1 MVIDISLAIFS
12 LIALTAVL
20 TLFFLYQDLRRKY
33 SQLKLDADIE
43 RTKAKLDLQIEQGKN
58 PITNITYWL
67 LEKYTDDDIKT
78 IALSWETLNA
88 IIKVFA
94 YMTAK
99 ETDLMRV
106 PDNFDKL
113 KYVLWR
119 VNAMNE
125 MFLFFHKIK
134 SITNTKKE

>member
-58 PITNITYWL
+58 PITNITY
-67 LEKYTDDDIKT
+67 
-78 IALSWETLNA
+78 
-88 IIKVFA
+88 
-94 YMTAK
+94 
-99 ETDLMRV
+99 
-106 PDNFDKL
+106 
-113 KYVLWR
+113 
-119 VNAMNE
+119 
-125 MFLFFHKIK
+125 
-134 SITNTKKE
+134 